1 MVVGI
6 SSELLDRLIAEAAR
20 AHPHEACGLLYGTGE
35 RIDDAEIVANV
46 AADPAR
52 GFEIDPA
59 ALFAALRAE
68 RAGGARLIG
77 YWHSHPTGDA
87 TPSAT
92 DTAMA
97 AADGKLWLIIA
108 GERAT
113 LWRAGDHGFEAA
125 TLDPDR

>member
-68 RAGGARLIG
+68 RAGGA
-77 YWHSHPTGDA
+77 
-87 TPSAT
+87 
-92 DTAMA
+92 
-97 AADGKLWLIIA
+97 
-108 GERAT
+108 
-113 LWRAGDHGFEAA
+113 
-125 TLDPDR
+125 